1 MSSRPS
7 APIFWKLRLFSS
19 MVCVLFE
26 PLPAITGTR
35 PATRS
40 TTNLHTSS
48 SSSCDMVDDS
58 PVVPNVSRA
67 SVPFSKWKSTR
78 RPSAPK
84 STLPSSANGVTSAT
98 MEPLKPF
105 MSAMFFPFVVSTN
118 DEVLDAARPPGASS
132 SPLCAYRRAS
142 KHARPRGGT
151 LQNTGRP
158 LADLR
163 WSDSAYFRFNF
174 SASYGAFCSSSSQPY
189 SVAK

>member
-1 MSSRPS
+1 MSSKPS

-58 PVVPNVSRA
+58 PVVPSVSRA
-67 SVPFSKWKSTR
+67 SVPFARWKSTR
-78 RPSAPK
+78 RPSASK

-105 MSAMFFPFVVSTN
+105 ISAMFFPFVVLGN
-118 DEVLDAARPPGASS
+118 DEALEDARPPVASP
-132 SPLCAYRRAS
+132 SPLCACPHAS
-142 KHARPRGGT
+142 KYAWPRGGA
-151 LQNTGRP
+151 LRNTGRP
-158 LADLR
+158 LAGFR
-163 WSDSAYFRFNF
+163 QSGNAYFSLSF
-174 SASYGAFCSSSSQPY
+174 SSS
-189 SVAK
+189 